1 MARNRE
7 LEKFYNSKEWKLSR
21 QYKLASVNYR
31 CERCGGIA
39 VEVHHKIPISP
50 ENRHNPSI
58 MIGQNNLEA
67 ICLEC
72 HNKEHKRFRQSNIN
86 FDENGNIKP
95 YK

>member
-39 VEVHHKIPISP
+39 VEVHHKIPITQ
-50 ENRHNPSI
+50 ENIYNPSI
-58 MIGQNNLEA
+58 TIGRENLEA
-67 ICLEC
+67 ICIEC
-72 HNKEHKRFRQSNIN
+72 HNKVHGRFEKSKDR
-86 FDENGNIKP
+86 FDCTGNLLP
-95 YK
+95 Y